1 MLRIDRK
8 NQGFTLLETPSL
20 AEASISERY
29 DLQEFIS
36 NSPHPFFKELG
47 LELFLVGKEV
57 MPSKSV
63 QDRIDLLAVDKE
75 GSSVV
80 IELKRGNNKLQ
91 LLQAISYAG
100 MISQWSGEDFL
111 GLLSEDRQEAL
122 AGFLEVDLEDVNR
135 AQRIVLI
142 AEEFDYA
149 LLVGTEW
156 LSKNYSVDVMCCRI
170 SVAKD
175 VGSGTEYLVC
185 SNVYPARELFQEAA
199 PRRQRGS
206 AKTMIKWSDWTAAM
220 SEVSNLALID
230 FFQSQLAENRE
241 SYLRKRILHYRIDGK
256 RRWYVASRQ
265 TRAYVWQHGRFDNDV
280 EYWKQGLSEQAS
292 IKPVKRGRCLS
303 FFLET
308 PDDFQFFQKS
318 ATSGLLKTVWSW
330 GVDPEDSEDGE
341 GDSEE

>member
-20 AEASISERY
+20 AEVSISERY

-36 NSPHPFFKELG
+36 NSPDAFFQELG
-47 LELFLVGKEV
+47 LEVFLVGKEI

-100 MISQWSGEDFL
+100 MISQWSADEFL
-111 GLLSEDRQEAL
+111 GLMSKDRQEML
-122 AGFLEVDLEDVNR
+122 ADFLEVDLEDVNR

-156 LSKNYSVDVMCCRI
+156 LSKNFSVDVMCCRI

-199 PRRQRGS
+199 PRGQRS
-206 AKTMIKWSDWTAAM
+206 SMTMIKWSDWTAALA
-220 SEVSNLALID
+220 EISNAALVE
-230 FFQSQLAENRE
+230 FFQSQLAEDRE

-256 RRWYVASRQ
+256 RRWFITARQ
-265 TRAYVWQHGRFDNDV
+265 ARAYVWQHGRFDNDV
-280 EYWKQGLSEQAS
+280 EYWKKGLSEPAS
-292 IKPVKRGRCLS
+292 VKPVKRGRCLS
-303 FFLET
+303 FFLESR
-308 PDDFQFFQKS
+308 DDFQFFQKS
-318 ATSGLLKTVWSW
+318 ATGALLKAVWSW
-330 GVDPEDSEDGE
+330 GVDSEDSDEAE

>member
-20 AEASISERY
+20 AEVSISERY

-36 NSPHPFFKELG
+36 NSPDAFFQELG
-47 LELFLVGKEV
+47 LELFLIGKEI

-75 GSSVV
+75 GSIVV

-100 MISQWSGEDFL
+100 MISQWSAEEFL
-111 GLLSEDRQEAL
+111 GLLSRDRKEML
-122 AGFLEVDLEDVNR
+122 ADFLEVDLEDVNR

-156 LSKNYSVDVMCCRI
+156 LSKNFSVDVMCCRI

-199 PRRQRGS
+199 PRGQRS
-206 AKTMIKWSDWTAAM
+206 SVTMIRWSDWTAALA
-220 SEVSNLALID
+220 EVSNRALVE
-230 FFQSQLAENRE
+230 FFEKQLAENRE
-241 SYLRKRILHYRIDGK
+241 SYLRKRILHFRVDGK
-256 RRWYVASRQ
+256 RRWFVAARQ
-265 TRAYVWQHGRFDNDV
+265 ARAYVWQHGRFDNDV
-280 EYWKQGLSEQAS
+280 EYWKQGLSELAS
-292 IKPVKRGRCLS
+292 VKPVKRGRCLS
-303 FFLET
+303 FFLESQ
-308 PDDFQFFQKS
+308 DDFQFFQKS
-318 ATSGLLKTVWSW
+318 ATNGLLKAAWSW
-330 GVDPEDSEDGE
+330 GVDTEDSEDSE

>member
-8 NQGFTLLETPSL
+8 SQGFTLLETPSL
-20 AEASISERY
+20 AEVSISERY

-36 NSPHPFFKELG
+36 NSPDAFFKELG
-47 LELFLVGKEV
+47 LELFLVGKEI

-75 GSSVV
+75 GNIVV
-80 IELKRGNNKLQ
+80 VELKRGNNKLQ

-100 MISQWSGEDFL
+100 MISQWSAEEFL
-111 GLLSEDRQEAL
+111 GLLGQDRQEAL
-122 AGFLEVDLEDVNR
+122 ADFLEVDLEDVNR

-185 SNVYPARELFQEAA
+185 SSVYPARELFQEAA
-199 PRRQRGS
+199 PRGQRS
-206 AKTMIKWSDWTAAM
+206 TMTTMIKWSDWTAALA
-220 SEVSNLALID
+220 EVSNAALVE
-230 FFQSQLAENRE
+230 FFQSELSENRE

-256 RRWYVASRQ
+256 RRWFVAARQ
-265 TRAYVWQHGRFDNDV
+265 TRAYVWQHGRFENDI
-280 EYWKQGLSEQAS
+280 EYWKQGLSEQATV
-292 IKPVKRGRCLS
+292 KPVKRGRCLS

-308 PDDFQFFQKS
+308 RDDFQFLHE
-318 ATSGLLKTVWSW
+318 ATSSGLLKTVWSW
-330 GVDPEDSEDGE
+330 GTDPEDSEEGE

>member
-20 AEASISERY
+20 AEVSISERY

-36 NSPHPFFKELG
+36 NSPDAFFQELG
-47 LELFLVGKEV
+47 LEVFLVGKEI

-100 MISQWSGEDFL
+100 MISQWSADEFL
-111 GLLSEDRQEAL
+111 GLMSKDRQEML
-122 AGFLEVDLEDVNR
+122 ADFLEVDLEDVNR

-156 LSKNYSVDVMCCRI
+156 LSKNFSVDVMCCRI

-199 PRRQRGS
+199 PRGQRS
-206 AKTMIKWSDWTAAM
+206 SMTMIKWSDWTAALA
-220 SEVSNLALID
+220 EVSNAALVE
-230 FFQSQLAENRE
+230 FFQSQLAEDRE

-256 RRWYVASRQ
+256 RRWFITARQ
-265 TRAYVWQHGRFDNDV
+265 ARAYVWQHGRFDNDV
-280 EYWKQGLSEQAS
+280 EYWKKGLSEPAS
-292 IKPVKRGRCLS
+292 VKPVKRGRCLS
-303 FFLET
+303 FFLESR
-308 PDDFQFFQKS
+308 DDFQFFQKS
-318 ATSGLLKTVWSW
+318 ATGALLKAVWSW
-330 GVDPEDSEDGE
+330 GVDSEDSDEAE

>member
-20 AEASISERY
+20 AEVSISERY

-36 NSPHPFFKELG
+36 NSPDAFFQELG
-47 LELFLVGKEV
+47 LELFLIGKEI

-75 GSSVV
+75 GSIVV

-100 MISQWSGEDFL
+100 MISQWSVEDFL
-111 GLLSEDRQEAL
+111 GLLSRDQKEKL
-122 AGFLEVDLEDVNR
+122 ADFLEVDLEDVNR

-199 PRRQRGS
+199 PRGQRGS
-206 AKTMIKWSDWTAAM
+206 VTTIKWGDWTAALA
-220 SEVSNLALID
+220 ELSNRALVE
-230 FFQSQLAENRE
+230 FFQKQLSENRE
-241 SYLRKRILHYRIDGK
+241 SYLRKRILHFRVDGK
-256 RRWYVASRQ
+256 RRWFVAARQ
-265 TRAYVWQHGRFDNDV
+265 ARAYVWQHGRFDNDV
-280 EYWKQGLSEQAS
+280 EYWKQGLSELAS
-292 IKPVKRGRCLS
+292 VKPVKRGRCLS
-303 FFLET
+303 FFLESQ
-308 PDDFQFFQKS
+308 DDFQFFQKS
-318 ATSGLLKTVWSW
+318 ATSGLLKAAWSW
-330 GVDPEDSEDGE
+330 CVDTEDSEDAE

>member
-36 NSPHPFFKELG
+36 NSPDAFFQELG
-47 LELFLVGKEV
+47 LEVFLVGKEI

-75 GSSVV
+75 GRSLV

-100 MISQWSGEDFL
+100 MISQWSADEFL
-111 GLLSEDRQEAL
+111 GLLSEDRQETL
-122 AGFLEVDLEDVNR
+122 ADFLEVDLEDVNR

-156 LSKNYSVDVMCCRI
+156 LCKNYSVDVMCCRI

-175 VGSGTEYLVC
+175 AANGTEYLVC
-185 SNVYPARELFQEAA
+185 SNIYPARELFQEAA
-199 PRRQRGS
+199 PRGQRDS
-206 AKTMIKWSDWTAAM
+206 VKTMLKWSDWTAALAD
-220 SEVSNLALID
+220 VSNAILVE
-230 FFQSQLAENRE
+230 FFQNQLAENRE
-241 SYLRKRILHYRIDGK
+241 SYLRKRILHYRLDGI
-256 RRWYVASRQ
+256 RRWFVAARQ
-265 TRAYVWQHGRFDNDV
+265 ARAYVWQHGRFDNDV
-280 EYWKQGLSEQAS
+280 EYWKQGLSEHAS
-292 IKPVKRGRCLS
+292 VKPVKRGRCLS

-308 PDDFQFFQKS
+308 RDDFQFFQKS
-318 ATSGLLKTVWSW
+318 ATSGLLTAVWSW
-330 GVDPEDSEDGE
+330 GVDPEHSEDAG

>member
-20 AEASISERY
+20 AEVSISERY

-36 NSPHPFFKELG
+36 NSPDAFFQELG
-47 LELFLVGKEV
+47 LELFLVGKEI

-100 MISQWSGEDFL
+100 MISQWSAEEFL
-111 GLLSEDRQEAL
+111 GLLSNDRKEML
-122 AGFLEVDLEDVNR
+122 ADFLEVDLEDVNR

-175 VGSGTEYLVC
+175 LGTGTEYLVC

-199 PRRQRGS
+199 PRGQRGS
-206 AKTMIKWSDWTAAM
+206 VTTIKWGDWTAALA
-220 SEVSNLALID
+220 ELSNRALVE
-230 FFQSQLAENRE
+230 FFEKQLDENRE
-241 SYLRKRILHYRIDGK
+241 SYLRKRILHFRVDGK
-256 RRWYVASRQ
+256 RRWFVAARQ
-265 TRAYVWQHGRFDNDV
+265 ARAYVWQHGRFDNDV
-280 EYWKQGLSEQAS
+280 EYWKQGLSELAS
-292 IKPVKRGRCLS
+292 VKPVKRGRCLS
-303 FFLET
+303 FFLEYQ
-308 PDDFQFFQKS
+308 DDFQFFQKS
-318 ATSGLLKTVWSW
+318 ATSELIKAAWSW
-330 GVDPEDSEDGE
+330 CVDTEDSEDAE
-341 GDSEE
+341 DDSEE

>member
-20 AEASISERY
+20 AEVSISERY

-36 NSPHPFFKELG
+36 NSPEAFFQELG
-47 LELFLVGKEV
+47 LELFLIGKEI

-75 GSSVV
+75 GSCVV
-80 IELKRGNNKLQ
+80 VELKRGNNKLQ

-100 MISQWSGEDFL
+100 MISQWSAEEFL
-111 GLLSEDRQEAL
+111 GLLGQDRQEAL
-122 AGFLEVDLEDVNR
+122 ADFLEVDVEDVNR

-199 PRRQRGS
+199 PRGQRS
-206 AKTMIKWSDWTAAM
+206 AMTTMIKWSDWTAALA
-220 SEVSNLALID
+220 EVANAALAE

-256 RRWYVASRQ
+256 RRWFVAARQ

-280 EYWKQGLSEQAS
+280 EYWQQGLSEQATV
-292 IKPVKRGRCLS
+292 KPVKRGRCLR

-308 PDDFQFFQKS
+308 PEDFQFFQKE

-330 GVDPEDSEDGE
+330 STDPDDSEDAE